1 MYKTKVYPYKLILLR
16 KKMKLTQE
24 ELADKIGISIQK
36 LRNIELGK
44 QVEIKEDT
52 KKLLEKALK
61 CCSYNFVWWEDDDY
75 IDSFFSILEEQ
86 RRMIE
91 EFYSSCFDLRWEFD
105 EHTRSPTSKKLE
117 EFTSKSKEFFRVK
130 FDKFVN
136 DIESLER
143 QKLIKKRL
151 GRI

>member
-1 MYKTKVYPYKLILLR
+1 MYKTKVYPYKLSLIR
-16 KKMKLTQE
+16 KDRNLTQE
-24 ELADKIGISIQK
+24 ELADKIGISVQK
-36 LRNIELGK
+36 LRNIESGF
-44 QVEIKEDT
+44 QIEIKEDT

-105 EHTRSPTSKKLE
+105 QQTRSPTSKKLE
-117 EFTSKSKEFFRVK
+117 EFTSKSKELESINFLISGGRVG
-130 FDKFVN
+130 FP
-136 DIESLER
+136 SSA
-143 QKLIKKRL
+143 
-151 GRI
+151 